1 MLQHALAEQT
11 SPDPLLERLY
21 RVPKLQEQPLI
32 DMAAALRE
40 RFKQYLDV
48 RRTTDSITVMRN
60 LLEQTEL
67 GDRAVRASLNMALA
81 AGHAVLRGTSE
92 EQLRIL
98 RDLGFDAQNTW
109 LVLVGLRLACD
120 HLLSEEKMERAA

>member
-1 MLQHALAEQT
+1 MSQHALAEHP

-32 DMAAALRE
+32 DMANALRE
-40 RFKQYLDV
+40 RFKQYLDA
-48 RRTTDSITVMRN
+48 RRTTDSITVMQN
-60 LLEQTEL
+60 LLGETEL

-81 AGHAVLRGTSE
+81 AGHAVLRGTPE

-98 RDLGFDAQNTW
+98 RNLGFGAQDTW
-109 LVLVGLRLACD
+109 LVLIGLRLACD
-120 HLLSEEKMERAA
+120 HLLSEEEMRRAA